1 MFVCVGNT
9 NLIQLHVYVVLI
21 TLLVQL
27 INQSINQSVFLEWP
41 KWQATARTTTGV
53 TVNVT
58 E

>member
-1 MFVCVGNT
+1 MQQVVKPVAAPEGAEPPPNWTNT
-9 NLIQLHVYVVLI
+9 F
-21 TLLVQL
+21 
-27 INQSINQSVFLEWP
+27 QSINQSVFLEWP